1 MSDEQPIRSPRREL
15 NGKVEFIIDEDIV
28 YAKSINASETGIRFD
43 TAVPIKV
50 LMRVTTEKDKIL
62 EHKAELVWARK
73 ADDSDTG
80 MAYGLQFIQ
89 EEKSPFPEPIILPE
103 D

>member
-1 MSDEQPIRSPRREL
+1 MSEAKPERSPRKEL
-15 NGKVEFIIDEDIV
+15 NGKVEFIIDEDVV

-43 TAVPIKV
+43 SQEPIKI
-50 LMRVTTEKDKIL
+50 LMRVTTEKDKVL

-73 ADDSDTG
+73 NDNGS
-80 MAYGLQFIQ
+80 MAYGLQFI
-89 EEKSPFPEPIILPE
+89 EEEQPAFPEPIIMPE